1 MRLHDW
7 SNGTDSMSVAGST
20 YYYYYYYKE
29 TIVNMVDMSGDSR
42 VNILIKSVA
51 LSDVS
56 SDVWLLTAPQR
67 PGTLGL
73 GPHPALNLSG

>member
-1 MRLHDW
+1 MT
-7 SNGTDSMSVAGST
+7 GAMVPTTDSMSVAGSI
-20 YYYYYYYKE
+20 YYYYKE

>member
-1 MRLHDW
+1 MRPHDW
-7 SNGTDSMSVAGST
+7 SNGTNYRSVAGSINH
-20 YYYYYYYKE
+20 YYYKE
-29 TIVNMVDMSGDSR
+29 TIVNMVVMSGDSR

-67 PGTLGL
+67 PGTLAL